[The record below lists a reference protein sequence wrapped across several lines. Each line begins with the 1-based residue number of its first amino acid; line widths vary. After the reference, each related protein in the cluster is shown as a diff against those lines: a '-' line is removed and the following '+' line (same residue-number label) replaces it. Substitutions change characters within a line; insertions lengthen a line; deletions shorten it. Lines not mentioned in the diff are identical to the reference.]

1 MHTEDIQKENNNI
14 PATNQQTTEGNI
26 QETTTLPEENQ
37 ANTNELPLVNDTV
50 NAGQTFAH
58 PTDWIKKTMSTAFN
72 ADMIAQAKEFVT
84 SQPKEI
90 VNVNQLFKALLEEY
104 QLLSTKLRES
114 HWDWSELVTEKAEL
128 QKENQ
133 HLNESLND
141 LLVKVE
147 TFVQGKQE
155 QTTEKEAEIPTETA
169 IANQPKANRKSATWA
184 DGVNFLLDTWNVK

>member
-1 MHTEDIQKENNNI
+1 MHTEEIEKETTTI
-14 PATNQQTTEGNI
+14 PATNQQTTEGNT
-26 QETTTLPEENQ
+26 QENTTLPEENQ

-50 NAGQTFAH
+50 NMAQTSVQ
-58 PTDWIKKTMSTAFN
+58 PTDWIKKSMSTAFN
-72 ADMIAQAKEFVT
+72 AYMIAQAKEFVS
-84 SQPKEI
+84 SQPQEI
-90 VNVNQLFKALLEEY
+90 RNVNQLFKALLEEY

-114 HWDWSELVTEKAEL
+114 YLDCEDLATEKAEL

-155 QTTEKEAEIPTETA
+155 QTTEKEAEIPAETA
-169 IANQPKANRKSATWA
+169 IANQPKATRKNATWA
-184 DGVNFLLDTWNVK
+184 DGVNHLPEIWNVK